1 MQIVLS
7 DQEVARLK
15 NDLINAKIDCLQS
28 YPSRPVIAV
37 VLTDS
42 GGKLRLVIEHTEARG
57 ILPRLV
63 QIRWDDRS
71 KTWSI
76 DWDMHPLVCREL
88 KDQIDQV
95 FFGQE

>member
-1 MQIVLS
+1 MQITLS

-15 NDLINAKIDCLQS
+15 NDLIEAKIDCLQS
-28 YPSRPVIAV
+28 CPSYPIAV

-57 ILPRLV
+57 VLPRLV
-63 QIRWDDRS
+63 QTKWDDLN

-76 DWDMHPLVCREL
+76 NWDIHPYMCEQV
-88 KDQIDQV
+88 KTQIDQV